1 MGDSPYTPAA
11 GLGSVPNVS
20 ANPGLLEDAVNA
32 SKYDY
37 SDVLG
42 KLTAEKE
49 QAAKLALV
57 SRGHDQLDFEEA
69 QRKADLATLNAKRA
83 EMDMHARA
91 LSDPKYLEALSA
103 EHAATIAANTR
114 VANSQAAGDYQTE
127 KDAAELGLD
136 QSAYSVDGKVDHLA
150 LAADVQRLKQR
161 NTFLGQGY
169 TMDGAK
175 KATGPTMQEAWET
188 PATSDTPDAAAG
200 GGTPNPA
207 GTLSNSPSPAAT
219 LSASTPSTSLDALP
233 APVKLPP
240 ITLSGGQPVAADPT
254 AAPAAVPAPSGAPTA
269 TLPEGVA
276 PNAPTSL
283 AAARETMR
291 IPVARQEKIAPQFV
305 TDRQLDDALGV
316 ATTKE
321 IYVDPKTQDS
331 YEVQVTKDRAGR
343 IYSTSAPILHERSK
357 TQQVIDSAAA
367 ADYQDYTQNHGAA
380 RDKND
385 LATLDEAIGIMKD
398 GHTTVSGA
406 LTSLLPEGLR
416 NVVLS
421 NKGLKVPQLIKSVV
435 QNHLKE
441 IFGGRVSNM
450 EVKNAMELV
459 FNPALDEDT
468 NVETAGRVRRDIVD
482 AMENK
487 RASMQYFGAHG
498 TLEGFEAP
506 GLEPA
511 AVGST
516 STGSATGAAGAGT
529 TSGRAQLGDAK
540 FLNGRKYVLFPADG
554 DTGKRVWVGQ

>member
-42 KLTAEKE
+42 KLVAEKE

-57 SRGHDQLDFEEA
+57 SKANDQLDFEKA
-69 QRKADLATLNAKRA
+69 QRQADLATIKAKQA
-83 EMDMHARA
+83 EADMHARA
-91 LSDPKYLEALSA
+91 LSDPKYLDALSA
-103 EHAATIAANTR
+103 EHTASIAASTR
-114 VANSQAAGDYQTE
+114 TANAQAAGDYQTE

-136 QSAYSVDGKVDHLA
+136 QSAYSVDGQVDHLS

-169 TMDGAK
+169 SMDGAK
-175 KATGPTMQEAWET
+175 KATGPTMQEAYNT
-188 PATSDTPDAAAG
+188 PASDDGSPD
-200 GGTPNPA
+200 PA
-207 GTLSNSPSPAAT
+207 GNLSNSPAASPSSAPAP
-219 LSASTPSTSLDALP
+219 SASLAALP
-233 APVKLPP
+233 SPGIA
-240 ITLSGGQPVAADPT
+240 
-254 AAPAAVPAPSGAPTA
+254 AAVPAPVAAAAASPDGSVPAATA
-269 TLPEGVA
+269 LPEGVA

-283 AAARETMR
+283 ADARESMR
-291 IPVARQEKIAPQFV
+291 IPVARQNKIAPQFV
-305 TDRQLDDALGV
+305 TDKQLDDALGV

-331 YEVQVTKDRAGR
+331 YEVQVTKDRTGR

-367 ADYQDYTQNHGAA
+367 ADYQDYTQNRGAA

-406 LTSLLPEGLR
+406 LTSLLPDGLR

-441 IFGGRVSNM
+441 IFGGRISNM

-498 TLEGFEAP
+498 TLEGFTPKSLTDDSAAP
-506 GLEPA
+506 
-511 AVGST
+511 ST
-516 STGSATGAAGAGT
+516 STAGSGTGTASAGT